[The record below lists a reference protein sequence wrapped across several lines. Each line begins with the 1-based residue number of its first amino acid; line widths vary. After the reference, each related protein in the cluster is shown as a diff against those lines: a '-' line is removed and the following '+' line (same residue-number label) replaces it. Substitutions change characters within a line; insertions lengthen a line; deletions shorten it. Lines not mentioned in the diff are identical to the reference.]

1 MARDRPMSGE
11 SDLFQPTS
19 GAPARPQGAPPLK
32 PPPKSPARTNVVLPG
47 NLPLALQSLDEANF
61 NTLLRDI
68 AAEARRRGGPSAA
81 VAAEIVGHNVTTTK
95 AVRPPMTPSK
105 VDADKVPTGKANL
118 IRAAFKVGLKPA
130 AIAREF
136 GISQSVVRG
145 VLASLKDHR

>member
-1 MARDRPMSGE
+1 MARDRSTPGT
-11 SDLFQPTS
+11 SDLFEPPS
-19 GAPARPQGAPPLK
+19 GAPL
-32 PPPKSPARTNVVLPG
+32 PPPSAAKPEVGVQIVLPG

-61 NTLLRDI
+61 NTLLRDV
-68 AAEARRRGGPSAA
+68 AVEARRRGGPSAA
-81 VAAEIVGHNVTTTK
+81 VAAEIADHNVTTTR

-118 IRAAFKVGLKPA
+118 IRAAFKAGLKPA

-145 VLASLKDHR
+145 VLASLKDRR

>member
-1 MARDRPMSGE
+1 M
-11 SDLFQPTS
+11 
-19 GAPARPQGAPPLK
+19 K
-32 PPPKSPARTNVVLPG
+32 PPPKSLSRIPIVLPG

-61 NTLLRDI
+61 NTLLRDV
-68 AAEARRRGGPSAA
+68 AVEARRRGGPSAA

-95 AVRPPMTPSK
+95 AVRPPM
-105 VDADKVPTGKANL
+105 VPTGKANL
-118 IRAAFKVGLKPA
+118 IRAAFKAGLKPA

>member
-1 MARDRPMSGE
+1 ME
-11 SDLFQPTS
+11 S
-19 GAPARPQGAPPLK
+19 
-32 PPPKSPARTNVVLPG
+32 PPKPLSRTPIVLPG

-61 NTLLRDI
+61 NTLLRDV
-68 AAEARRRGGPSAA
+68 ALEARRRGGPSAA

>member
-1 MARDRPMSGE
+1 MTHPVAF
-11 SDLFQPTS
+11 LFD
-19 GAPARPQGAPPLK
+19 
-32 PPPKSPARTNVVLPG
+32 V
-47 NLPLALQSLDEANF
+47 D
-61 NTLLRDI
+61 NTLLDNDRVQQDLGHHIEREFGRASRDEYWKI
-68 AAEARRRGGPSAA
+68 FEELRTELGY
-81 VAAEIVGHNVTTTK
+81 AEIAGHNVTTTR

-118 IRAAFKVGLKPA
+118 IRAAFKAGLKPA